1 MPRTSRSLQA
11 VGDDAPASTRAGLT
25 AQVDGPEPV
34 RWPFLVLYTLAF
46 ASTSLVL
53 IAPLLVTLALKVQGL
68 VGPTRAP
75 GGLALV
81 VSIGALV
88 AMIGNPFFGRM
99 SDRTS
104 SRFGMRR
111 PWMVAGLLGGSVGIL
126 VVAVAPSIPLVV
138 LGWCVAQLFFNALLA
153 AEVAVLPDQVPTS
166 QRGMVAGVL
175 GVCTPVASV
184 SGTFVVQLFSPDRL
198 AMFLAPCA
206 IGGVFV
212 LLFAATLKDRRLA
225 AADRPAWSIR
235 EFATTFVFD
244 PRKAPDFA
252 WAFGSRFLFVLAY
265 AFLATYETYYL
276 IDELG
281 SAPSD
286 VPRQVFL
293 ATLVQSS
300 AVIAASIVGGRIS
313 DRLGRRKIFVLAA
326 SVLYG
331 LAMFV
336 IALAGDFPGFLL
348 GVGIGGV
355 AFGAYFAVDLALVA
369 DVLPDRRTAAKDLGV
384 LNIAGAL
391 PFSIAPAIA
400 PAVLAIGG
408 GNYVALYSVAGL
420 AAILGA
426 FAILPVRRVR

>member
-1 MPRTSRSLQA
+1 MPPISRSVQLQ
-11 VGDDAPASTRAGLT
+11 GDGPLAPAPTVPLARAEVT
-25 AQVDGPEPV
+25 DPV
-34 RWPFLVLYTLAF
+34 RWRFLVLYTLAF

-68 VGPTRAP
+68 VGTKQAP
-75 GGLALV
+75 GNLALV

-88 AMIGNPFFGRM
+88 AMVGNPFFGRM

-111 PWMVAGLLGGSVGIL
+111 PWMVVGLLGGSIGIL
-126 VVAVAPSIPLVV
+126 VVAVAPTIPLVL
-138 LGWCVAQLFFNALLA
+138 LGWCIAQLGFNALLA

-166 QRGMVAGVL
+166 QRGMVSGVL

-184 SGTFVVQLFSPDRL
+184 SGTFLVQLFAPDRL

-212 LLFAATLKDRRLA
+212 LLFAVTLKDRRLA
-225 AADRPAWSIR
+225 GADRPAWSFR
-235 EFATTFVFD
+235 EFATTFTFN

-276 IDELG
+276 IDRLD
-281 SAPSD
+281 SAQAD

-300 AVIAASIVGGRIS
+300 AVIAASLVGGRIS
-313 DRLGRRKIFVLAA
+313 DRTGRRKIFVVAA
-326 SVLYG
+326 SAMYG
-331 LAMFV
+331 IAMFV
-336 IALAGDFPGFLL
+336 IAFAGDFTAFLV
-348 GVGIGGV
+348 GVAIGGL

-369 DVLPDRRTAAKDLGV
+369 DVLPDRRNAAKDLGV
-384 LNIAGAL
+384 LNIAAAL
-391 PFSIAPAIA
+391 PFSLAPAIA

-408 GNYVALYSVAGL
+408 GDYAALYSVAGVV
-420 AAILGA
+420 AILGA

>member
-1 MPRTSRSLQA
+1 
-11 VGDDAPASTRAGLT
+11 
-25 AQVDGPEPV
+25 
-34 RWPFLVLYTLAF
+34 
-46 ASTSLVL
+46 
-53 IAPLLVTLALKVQGL
+53 
-68 VGPTRAP
+68 
-75 GGLALV
+75 
-81 VSIGALV
+81 
-88 AMIGNPFFGRM
+88 
-99 SDRTS
+99 
-104 SRFGMRR
+104 
-111 PWMVAGLLGGSVGIL
+111 
-126 VVAVAPSIPLVV
+126 
-138 LGWCVAQLFFNALLA
+138 
-153 AEVAVLPDQVPTS
+153 
-166 QRGMVAGVL
+166 MVAGVL

-184 SGTFVVQLFSPDRL
+184 SGTFVVQLFAPDRL

-225 AADRPAWSIR
+225 AADRPAWSLR
-235 EFATTFVFD
+235 ELATTFVFD

-313 DRLGRRKIFVLAA
+313 DRLGRRKIFVLTA

-336 IALAGDFPGFLL
+336 IALAGDFSGFLI
-348 GVGIGGV
+348 GVAIGGV

-369 DVLPDRRTAAKDLGV
+369 DVLPDRRNAGKDLGV
-384 LNIAGAL
+384 LNIAAAL
-391 PFSIAPAIA
+391 PFSLAPAIA

-408 GNYVALYSVAGL
+408 GDYAALYSVAGVV
-420 AAILGA
+420 AILGA
-426 FAILPVRRVR
+426 FAILPVKRVR